1 MLGHVEVST
10 GDDLTD
16 IAVVRATRPN
26 LLTSDDPLFA
36 VALGLGAETR
46 KIATCSRLTEQ
57 LATYDFAAVH
67 LADVG
72 LAGNVRSVRHDC
84 WSDHSKSDGETRL
97 IGDFVVGFKGLIN
110 L

>member
-1 MLGHVEVST
+1 MIIAHAHFTKEHFVETRATSHLAEWANFHTRCTHIHNETSESFVLGHVEVST

-46 KIATCSRLTEQ
+46 KIATCSRLTE
-57 LATYDFAAVH
+57 
-67 LADVG
+67 
-72 LAGNVRSVRHDC
+72 
-84 WSDHSKSDGETRL
+84 
-97 IGDFVVGFKGLIN
+97 
-110 L
+110 